1 MEFLGLDEEFE
12 ESSSGKL
19 VVNTSKIFIGNLPF
33 KVTNLELTELF
44 CGFGR
49 VVGVNHRKDRST
61 DKSKGFAFITFD
73 TPAAAAAAI
82 ENMNGKTFEGRVLSV
97 KTALARGQSAGTS
110 LSKDL
115 TDKDG
120 GGWATAPPPRRNRGG
135 NGGHGGQ
142 GGSHGGRKKD
152 DKKKSQPKSWTQW
165 TTLPEEKPKKKKTT
179 KATTKATTTKATPTA
194 TPTAKATATPTN
206 PTTTSTKSTTPT
218 VANP

>member
-110 LSKDL
+110 LSMDS
-115 TDKDG
+115 TEKDG
-120 GGWATAPPPRRNRGG
+120 EGWATAPPPRRNRGG
-135 NGGHGGQ
+135 NGGH

-179 KATTKATTTKATPTA
+179 KATTKATTKVTKVTT
-194 TPTAKATATPTN
+194 TPTAKATAKPTN
-206 PTTTSTKSTTPT
+206 PTTASTKSITPT